1 MPSEE
6 EANGKK
12 KIDAGAS
19 PAPAPPP
26 SSSSSRPPPSQPPPA
41 YAQAKNAYEALWKQQ
56 SDTRPLATQAPASGA
71 RTAAAASPRPEAAA
85 TGVNAAAAARSPPTP
100 PPLKLHAFQKL
111 VGDEAFIPAS
121 SLKILKRI
129 GAGSFATGERVFSFF
144 GVGIGSCSTLFFFPT
159 SSLSLTLL
167 SFSPHPSISLPPA
180 HPPPIKN
187 KNK

>member
-129 GAGSFATGERVFSFF
+129 GAGSFATGERVW
-144 GVGIGSCSTLFFFPT
+144 
-159 SSLSLTLL
+159 
-167 SFSPHPSISLPPA
+167 
-180 HPPPIKN
+180 
-187 KNK
+187 